1 MNPMLAG
8 IDLVFNLVVFLLML
22 RFFMQFAGISARN
35 QMAGAIYQ
43 ATSFVDVFNS
53 IFPPLARGR
62 FCTAALILTLLA
74 YLIEASLLRGLG
86 AVSFSGMELLIRAIF
101 DVCLVLISS
110 CKYIIIASVVVS
122 WIIMFTGRMMPITA
136 LIYEL
141 AEPILAP
148 FRKISPNLGAIDI
161 SPIFAFFA
169 LYILEWIV
177 MFIKAQ
183 LV

>member
-1 MNPMLAG
+1 
-8 IDLVFNLVVFLLML
+8 
-22 RFFMQFAGISARN
+22 
-35 QMAGAIYQ
+35 
-43 ATSFVDVFNS
+43 
-53 IFPPLARGR
+53 
-62 FCTAALILTLLA
+62 
-74 YLIEASLLRGLG
+74 
-86 AVSFSGMELLIRAIF
+86 
-101 DVCLVLISS
+101 
-110 CKYIIIASVVVS
+110 
-122 WIIMFTGRMMPITA
+122 MFTGRMMPITA

>member
-1 MNPMLAG
+1 M
-8 IDLVFNLVVFLLML
+8 
-22 RFFMQFAGISARN
+22 
-35 QMAGAIYQ
+35 
-43 ATSFVDVFNS
+43 
-53 IFPPLARGR
+53 
-62 FCTAALILTLLA
+62 
-74 YLIEASLLRGLG
+74 LRGLG
-86 AVSFSGMELLIRAIF
+86 ALSYSGIELLIRAIF
-101 DVCLVLISS
+101 DVCLVLITS

-136 LIYEL
+136 LIFEL

-161 SPIFAFFA
+161 SPIFVFFA